1 MTKNLL
7 RLIDR
12 LESEHVEVLDAVA
25 RLRAAV
31 ELQEDVA
38 LKAALADGEGALG
51 TALTK
56 HSEVEDEDLF
66 PRIAAMLGDG
76 MVSLFV
82 DEHVRIRA
90 LRDQVY
96 ERMGQ
101 GRADFNGCAEL
112 CDLLTDHMTR
122 EDQMLFPS
130 ARDVLDS

>member
-12 LESEHVEVLDAVA
+12 LEGEHVEVLDAVA
-25 RLRAAV
+25 RVRAAV

-38 LKAALADGEGALG
+38 LKAALAAGEDALG
-51 TALTK
+51 AALTR
-56 HSEVEDEDLF
+56 HSEVEDVDLF
-66 PRIAAMLGDG
+66 PRIAAMLGEG

-82 DEHVRIRA
+82 EEHVRIRA

-101 GRADFNGCAEL
+101 GRADFGGCAEL

-122 EDQMLFPS
+122 ENQMLFPS
-130 ARDVLDS
+130 ARGVLND

>member
-1 MTKNLL
+1 
-7 RLIDR
+7 
-12 LESEHVEVLDAVA
+12 
-25 RLRAAV
+25 
-31 ELQEDVA
+31 
-38 LKAALADGEGALG
+38 
-51 TALTK
+51 
-56 HSEVEDEDLF
+56 
-66 PRIAAMLGDG
+66 MLGEG

-82 DEHVRIRA
+82 EEHVRIRA

-101 GRADFNGCAEL
+101 GRADFNECAEL